1 MKLGWRS
8 ALGFVLSAA
17 LLWYTLRDVDFR
29 LVGEAL
35 RHANLWLLAASAIA
49 ATGIFPLRAIRWRP
63 ILHSVVPNL
72 PFGPLWRSTA
82 IGMMVNNVI
91 PARAGELARAFAL
104 SRERPDV
111 PFSASFASLAVDRL
125 FDGVVLLALMVLAT
139 LDPVFPSGTLIS
151 GFTVL
156 RWIGGS
162 ATIIGIGVLGIVA
175 IAYFPDRI
183 ERLFE
188 VIVGK
193 VAPATE
199 AKGIAFIRSF
209 TAGLGVLRHPGR
221 ALVVL
226 WWTVVHWVLNGIAF
240 WIAFKAVGI
249 DLPISA
255 GMFLQGL
262 VAIGVALP
270 AAPGFFGVFE
280 AFGKTGLAV
289 YGIPGSLAV
298 TWAIGYHVLSY
309 IPITAMGTWYFTRL
323 GLSLGELNKAAEAEH
338 R

>member
-1 MKLGWRS
+1 MKFGWRS

-17 LLWYTLRDVDFR
+17 LLWYTLRDVEFR
-29 LVGEAL
+29 VVWASLQ
-35 RHANLWLLAASAIA
+35 HANLWLLAGSAIA

-63 ILHSVVPNL
+63 ILHSVVPKL
-72 PFGPLWRSTA
+72 PYGPLWRSTA
-82 IGMMVNNVI
+82 IGMMVNNVV

-125 FDGVVLLALMVLAT
+125 YDGVVLIGLMVLAMFDPIFPNGTMVGPVT
-139 LDPVFPSGTLIS
+139 L
-151 GFTVL
+151 L
-156 RWIGGS
+156 RVIGGFS
-162 ATIIGIGVLGIVA
+162 AVIAIGVLGILA

-188 VIVGK
+188 VVVGR

-199 AKGIAFIRSF
+199 ARGIAFIRSF
-209 TAGLGVLRHPGR
+209 TAGLGVLRHPRR

-226 WWTVVHWVLNGIAF
+226 WWTVVHWVLNGLAF

-270 AAPGFFGVFE
+270 AAPGFFGIFE
-280 AFGKTGLAV
+280 AAGKSGLAI

-309 IPITAMGTWYFTRL
+309 IPITTMGTWYFTRL
-323 GLSLGELNKAAEAEH
+323 GLSLAEMNRASESDQP
-338 R
+338 